1 VRGCAP
7 LCDRRQRI
15 SSERIDRIVS
25 LTAQC
30 RTDTDCVAVDTSS
43 ACRST
48 CGAWLNPHYADRVKK
63 LISYLDQRYCAS
75 YRADGCPL
83 PTPQCADQHGACVAG
98 VCTGVP

>member
-1 VRGCAP
+1 VPGCAP

-25 LTAQC
+25 LTRQC
-30 RTDTDCVAVDTSS
+30 RADADCVPVDTRS

-48 CGAWLNPHYADRVKK
+48 CGAWVNQHYADRVKK
-63 LISYLDQRYCAS
+63 LISYLDQRYCAT
-75 YRADGCPL
+75 YKTDGCSVA
-83 PTPQCADQHGACVAG
+83 TAQCGDQHGACVDG